1 MLVITLKDG
10 ESVYIGDDIRIEMDR
25 CIDDGRSTRLRIE
38 APKNVIILREE
49 LIKEDVRYSN
59 LNDG

>member
-25 CIDDGRSTRLRIE
+25 CIDDGKSTRLRID
-38 APKNVIILREE
+38 APREVIVLREE
-49 LIKEDVRYSN
+49 LTKDKSLRKHN
-59 LNDG
+59 HR